1 MRLKTFQ
8 HLVLV
13 FAACLFMVSC
23 SKKSNTQGRNI
34 PNKAAI
40 VTVVNGESI
49 STKLPWNE
57 VQQNEIYKL
66 LSADTSMTS
75 IAKSALENPDNTGID
90 TKKDLIFFMV
100 KDSSGA
106 YVAATGT
113 IKDAATFKTYNTSTL
128 TMGIAAE
135 KDGVQFITD
144 RTTSVSWTNDK
155 FIIVFD
161 VPQFSQNSQLNEM
174 LIDDSTTSLA
184 GKKPRDVEATAASLH
199 KLEEKNSLAK
209 NEKFSELVSTK
220 ADVHFWMNSEALYEG
235 DATMAAISMLN
246 ISKLYKDSYTTATV
260 NFDNGQ
266 INIDS
271 KSYSGKELTAIFK
284 KYSGANLNKDLIQ
297 RMPAKD
303 VAVLFAMNY
312 KPEGLKEFIKLT
324 GIEGLVNMGT
334 SQLGFNVDDFIKSH
348 NGEILLAVTDIK
360 VDSIFGTPSPNVLFS
375 AGIGDKASFEKIV
388 AAGQKAGAQIATASS
403 NSIHFA
409 SNGKMFGLGNQKS
422 MVDDFVNKDAKS
434 KFGFLDKIT
443 SGPIG
448 GYFNL
453 QYILNSLKP
462 SITGDS
468 AAIVMMDASLKMWDN
483 IIISGGQ
490 FKEGG
495 MQQHVEINL
504 MDKSTNSLKQ
514 MNYYLGTLGKL
525 AKDNENRLSWSQPA
539 IPAEDEM
546 VVPDMP
552 EIEF

>member
-8 HLVLV
+8 PLLFV

-23 SKKSNTQGRNI
+23 SKKSNIQGKNI
-34 PNKAAI
+34 PDNAA
-40 VTVVNGESI
+40 VVVLVNGESI
-49 STKLPWNE
+49 SNKLPWNE
-57 VQQNEIYKL
+57 VKQNELFKM
-66 LSADTSMTS
+66 LSADSSMTS
-75 IAKSALENPDNTGID
+75 IAKSALENPNNTGID
-90 TKKDLIFFMV
+90 SKKNMIFFMV

-106 YVAATGT
+106 YIAATGS
-113 IKDAATFKTYNTSTL
+113 IKDAATFKVYNTA
-128 TMGIAAE
+128 TMTRGIAAE

-144 RTTSVSWTNDK
+144 RTTSVSWTNEK

-161 VPQFSQNSQLNEM
+161 APQINQSSQFNQL
-174 LIDDSTTSLA
+174 LLDDSTASQA
-184 GKKPRDVEATAASLH
+184 GNNPRDVEATAASLH

-235 DATMAAISMLN
+235 DATMAAMSMLN
-246 ISKLYKDSYTTATV
+246 ISKLYKNSYTTATV

-271 KSYSGKELTAIFK
+271 KSYSGKELSAIFK

-312 KPEGLKEFIKLT
+312 KPEGLKEFVKLT
-324 GIEGLVNMGT
+324 GMEGLVNIGT
-334 SQLGFNVDDFIKSH
+334 SQFGFNVDDFIKSH

-375 AGIGDKASFEKIV
+375 TGIGDRASFDKIV
-388 AAGQKAGAQIATASS
+388 MAGKKAGAQMAAASP
-403 NSIHFA
+403 NSIHYT
-409 SNGKMFGLGNQKS
+409 SNGKMFALGNQKS

-434 KFGFLDKIT
+434 TFSFIDKIT

-453 QYILNSLKP
+453 QYILTSLKP

-490 FKEGG
+490 FKNGSV
-495 MQQHVEINL
+495 QQHIEINL
-504 MDKSTNSLKQ
+504 MDKTTNSLKQ
-514 MNYYLGTLGKL
+514 MNNYIGTLGKL
-525 AKDNENRLSWSQPA
+525 AKDNENRLTWSKPA
-539 IPAEDEM
+539 MPTEAEMLAPA
-546 VVPDMP
+546 MP
-552 EIEF
+552 EIEY